1 MRWYRI
7 PVEAEIPAEEYLER
21 AKRLHAVAEDLPPA
35 IGARFKEMAADAVE
49 IANLKMF
56 KVHAYPE

>member
-7 PVEAEIPAEEYLER
+7 PVEAEISAEEYLER

-35 IGARFKEMAADAVE
+35 IGARFEEMSADAVE

>member
-7 PVEAEIPAEEYLER
+7 PVEDEIPAEEYLER

-35 IGARFKEMAADAVE
+35 IGARFEEMAADAVE
-49 IANLKMF
+49 IANLKNIQGSRLS
-56 KVHAYPE
+56 